1 MNRLS
6 IDQRVKILQ
15 LIVEGTSMRSIGRVL
30 DVSPNTVD
38 KLLRE
43 AGEACTAIHDRQVR
57 NVHAQRVQCDEI
69 WSFCYAKQKNVATAK
84 RPPPEAGDVWT
95 WTAIDPQTKLLIA
108 WFVGDRSA
116 TSAGVLIDDL
126 KSRLANRLQLTT
138 DGYHAY
144 LQAVED
150 AFGIDIDY
158 AQLIKIYGD
167 SPTSKGW
174 SRYSPAQIVT
184 AAPKRIQGAP
194 DPAHIST
201 SMVERHNLTIR
212 MSLRRFTR
220 LTNAFSKKLENHINA
235 LAVDIVH
242 YNFIRIHKT
251 LRMSPAMD
259 AGLTDRLWSW
269 EDIIMVMEAMTP
281 PPSPRG
287 PYRKRPPATASTCT

>member
-1 MNRLS
+1 
-6 IDQRVKILQ
+6 
-15 LIVEGTSMRSIGRVL
+15 MRSIARVL

-43 AGEACTAIHDRQVR
+43 AGQACIAIHDAQIR
-57 NVHAQRVQCDEI
+57 NVQAQRVQCDEI

-84 RPPPEAGDVWT
+84 RPPPEAGDAWT

-116 TSAGVLIDDL
+116 TSAGILIDDL
-126 KSRLANRLQLTT
+126 KSRLANRVQLTT
-138 DGYHAY
+138 DGHSAY

-150 AFGIDIDY
+150 AFGIDVDF

-167 SPTSKGW
+167 APAQQSD

-184 AAPKRIQGAP
+184 AKPKRITGSP
-194 DPAHIST
+194 DPVHIST

-242 YNFIRIHKT
+242 YNLIRIHKT
-251 LRMSPAMD
+251 LRMSPAMA

-269 EDIIMVMEAMTP
+269 EDILKIMDAMAP
-281 PPSPRG
+281 PPGPRG
-287 PYRKRPPATASTCT
+287 PYKKRSPAATGP

>member
-1 MNRLS
+1 
-6 IDQRVKILQ
+6 
-15 LIVEGTSMRSIGRVL
+15 MRSIARVL

-43 AGEACTAIHDRQVR
+43 AGQACIAIHDAQIR
-57 NVHAQRVQCDEI
+57 NVQAQRVQCDEI

-84 RPPPEAGDVWT
+84 RPPPEAGDAWT

-116 TSAGVLIDDL
+116 TSAGILIDDL
-126 KSRLANRLQLTT
+126 KSRLADRVQLTT
-138 DGYHAY
+138 DGHSAY

-150 AFGIDIDY
+150 AFGIDVDF

-167 SPTSKGW
+167 APAQQSD

-184 AAPKRIQGAP
+184 AKPKRITGSP
-194 DPAHIST
+194 DPVHIST

-235 LAVDIVH
+235 LAIDIVH

-251 LRMSPAMD
+251 LRMSPAMA
-259 AGLTDRLWSW
+259 AGLTDRLWAW
-269 EDIIMVMEAMTP
+269 EDILKVIDAKAP
-281 PPSPRG
+281 PPGPRG
-287 PYRKRPPATASTCT
+287 PYRKHAPATSDEDKHQRLP